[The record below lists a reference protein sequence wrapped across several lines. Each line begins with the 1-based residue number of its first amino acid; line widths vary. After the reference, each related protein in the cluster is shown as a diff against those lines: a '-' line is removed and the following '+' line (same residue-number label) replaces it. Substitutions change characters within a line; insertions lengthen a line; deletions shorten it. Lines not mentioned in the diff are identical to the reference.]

1 MGFAKAKLL
10 ISRRSRNYCLFDAVA
25 VRLFFS
31 VDFTAATTEAMQK
44 PVVETIE
51 KGTPPNYEPFV
62 LALKTECD
70 AGAGA
75 SGSGKIADALNPTVW
90 RLIQCESFSMV
101 VDLCGF

>member
-10 ISRRSRNYCLFDAVA
+10 ISQRSRNYCLFDAVA

-51 KGTPPNYEPFV
+51 KGTPPTAGSAAAGSQCLGVPLRIYSIF
-62 LALKTECD
+62 EC
-70 AGAGA
+70 
-75 SGSGKIADALNPTVW
+75 
-90 RLIQCESFSMV
+90 
-101 VDLCGF
+101 